1 MLPLPLS
8 SLLGL
13 IFFVFPIKAYSLLL
27 GLGYLDDYK
36 RKDAF
41 TCVELKE
48 SAKQIDD
55 RDQEGL
61 KLQTLLTI
69 IATVR
74 IDIVKR
80 KHCVG
85 SRPYSQ
91 LVCLLTFFNTSVST
105 LLHSFT
111 VRGIM
116 YMCMCIASRSIA
128 QE

>member
-13 IFFVFPIKAYSLLL
+13 NFFVFPIKAYTLLL

-55 RDQEGL
+55 RDHEGL

-74 IDIVKR
+74 IAILKI
-80 KHCVG
+80 KHFVWDLVPTL
-85 SRPYSQ
+85 SW
-91 LVCLLTFFNTSVST
+91 LVCLLLSIHLVSK

-111 VRGIM
+111 VRGV
-116 YMCMCIASRSIA
+116 MCMCIASRSIA

>member
-74 IDIVKR
+74 IAILKI
-80 KHCVG
+80 KHFVWDLVPTL
-85 SRPYSQ
+85 SW
-91 LVCLLTFFNTSVST
+91 LVCLLLSIHLFRN
-105 LLHSFT
+105 
-111 VRGIM
+111 
-116 YMCMCIASRSIA
+116 CCIRSLSA
-128 QE
+128 GLCVCA